1 MEKTDIKI
9 GNKEY
14 EVLVAETEE
23 EKTKGLQD
31 VEELDDD
38 EGMLFVYDEP
48 QQGILNE
55 RHYYT
60 IRYYF
65 Y

>member
-1 MEKTDIKI
+1 MNKIDIKI

-38 EGMLFVYDEP
+38 EGMLFVYNEP
-48 QQGILNE
+48 QQVV
-55 RHYYT
+55 
-60 IRYYF
+60 F
-65 Y
+65 